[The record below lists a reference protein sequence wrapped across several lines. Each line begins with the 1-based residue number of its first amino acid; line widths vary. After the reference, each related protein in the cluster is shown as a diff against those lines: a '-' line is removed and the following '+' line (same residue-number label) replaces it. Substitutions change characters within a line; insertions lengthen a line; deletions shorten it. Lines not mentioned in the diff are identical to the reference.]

1 MFDVVPGALATAHAP
16 MSCSRATYS
25 HVPRQADRRDRI
37 AGRVDV
43 GNALLQQGALSPA
56 LHLCVRIHQPTE
68 HGPFQHLAPWP
79 SVVVPALSPT
89 TLCVHMLVGLPAA
102 SATMGCVMEDDETVA
117 GGASAAAI
125 ALEMVLVRARPYG
138 VKISL
143 SCSWVCACQYTL

>member
-1 MFDVVPGALATAHAP
+1 MPQ
-16 MSCSRATYS
+16 
-25 HVPRQADRRDRI
+25 QADRRDRI

-89 TLCVHMLVGLPAA
+89 ILRAHMLVGAVNASNAIGCVVDNVKAVVGAA
-102 SATMGCVMEDDETVA
+102 SAAVVPLENALAVHASYAQKKLPVA
-117 GGASAAAI
+117 SGS
-125 ALEMVLVRARPYG
+125 
-138 VKISL
+138 
-143 SCSWVCACQYTL
+143 VCASTVCRHV